1 MSFYQN
7 ILSITLLLCGLTDF
21 LRIFRLGG
29 ITALGILTLI
39 VAPISWILVFTR
51 SKIPK
56 AVLVVS
62 SLVLFIIFALLD
74 WLWHYSTLSKSIVTV
89 VQNLSLYIAFV
100 GFVVL
105 STIQSN
111 RTFDPPNY
119 ISKSFPR
126 AIKISVGLYGLSLLI
141 FGPGT
146 GLIMGPRS
154 FALFAIIGMAWYLA
168 AWRYHLPGG
177 LLWASF
183 TIIAIALSFSRTAL
197 LIALLLF
204 PLSQISLKD
213 LKGWMRMGLT
223 IALIATVSYLAF
235 TYVEPIRSRFTS
247 VGDNAT
253 VGGVK
258 INTSGRNVAWPVA
271 YASAMESPWI
281 GKGPGSVGIVLGE
294 RVGPAFIHPHN
305 DYLRIFHDYGLIGLT
320 FWLIGYWQLII
331 KTWQNWQW
339 ADQNDRANAHIHLA
353 AFLALVAV
361 SLGMLSDNVIVYI
374 FSMAPLGILVGAS
387 LGSGSR
393 RKKMIK
399 KSTSTLSLVSS
410 SLEQLSVQ
418 P

>member
-1 MSFYQN
+1 MNFYQN
-7 ILSITLLLCGLTDF
+7 ILSITLFICGLTDF
-21 LRIFRLGG
+21 LRVFRLGG

-39 VAPISWILVFTR
+39 LAPTTWVLVFIR
-51 SKIPK
+51 SKMPK
-56 AVLVVS
+56 VVLVAS
-62 SLVLFIIFALLD
+62 WLVLFVIFALID
-74 WLWHYSTLSKSIVTV
+74 WLWHYSTLSLVTTI
-89 VQNLSLYIAFV
+89 QNLSLYIAFV

-111 RTFDPPNY
+111 RTFDLPKY
-119 ISKSFPR
+119 ISQSFPT
-126 AIKISVGLYGLSLLI
+126 AIKISVGLYGLSLI
-141 FGPGT
+141 INGPGAS
-146 GLIMGPRS
+146 LIMGPRS
-154 FALFAIIGMAWYLA
+154 FALFAIIGIAWCLA
-168 AWRYHLPGG
+168 AWRYRLPGG

-183 TIIAIALSFSRTAL
+183 TIMAIALSFSRTAL
-197 LIALLLF
+197 LIALILF
-204 PLSQISLKD
+204 PLSQISLKS
-213 LKGWMRMGLT
+213 LKGWVRMGLT
-223 IALIATVSYLAF
+223 VALIATVAYLAF
-235 TYVEPIRSRFTS
+235 TYVEPIRSRFTA

-253 VGGVK
+253 VGGVQ

-281 GKGPGSVGIVLGE
+281 GKGPSSVGIVLGE

-320 FWLIGYWQLII
+320 FWFLGYSQLII

-339 ADQNDRANAHIHLA
+339 ADQYDRANAHVHLA

-361 SLGMLSDNVIVYI
+361 SLSMISDNVIVYI

-399 KSTSTLSLVSS
+399 STSKLSLVSD
-410 SLEQLSVQ
+410 SLEQVAVK